1 MTEKEKN
8 LADKYL
14 ECRDKKEALVF
25 ADYDEKSTY
34 VFDRPEVKAYIESK
48 NPKIATSD
56 EILEYCSKIMRGEEE
71 EPVPIKEKDEDG
83 NTVITVLSQPVS
95 LATRIKVAEL
105 LGKRN
110 GTFSESKKT
119 ENVLPVVIKDD
130 LYEKRSN
137 ICNRDSRWRL

>member
-1 MTEKEKN
+1 MIMTEKQKN

-25 ADYDEKSTY
+25 ADYNEKSTY

-48 NPKIATSD
+48 SPKIATSD

-71 EPVPIKEKDEDG
+71 ELVPIKEKDDEG
-83 NTVITVLSQPVS
+83 NTVITVLSQPVP

-130 LYEKRSN
+130 LYE
-137 ICNRDSRWRL
+137 

>member
-1 MTEKEKN
+1 MIMTEKEKN

-71 EPVPIKEKDEDG
+71 ESVPIKEKDEDG

-130 LYEKRSN
+130 LYE
-137 ICNRDSRWRL
+137 

>member
-25 ADYDEKSTY
+25 ADYNEKSTY

-48 NPKIATSD
+48 SPKIATSD
-56 EILEYCSKIMRGEEE
+56 EILEYCSKIMRGEE
-71 EPVPIKEKDEDG
+71 PQLVPIKEKDDEG
-83 NTVITVLSQPVS
+83 NTVITVLSQPVP

-130 LYEKRSN
+130 LYE
-137 ICNRDSRWRL
+137 